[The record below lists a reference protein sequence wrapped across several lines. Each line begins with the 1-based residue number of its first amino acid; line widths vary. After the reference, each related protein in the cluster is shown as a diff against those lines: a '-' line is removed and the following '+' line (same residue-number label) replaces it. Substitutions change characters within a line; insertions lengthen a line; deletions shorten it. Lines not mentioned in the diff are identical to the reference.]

1 VATTFI
7 SSPHSARVNQ
17 VDQVMQQVCLALVP
31 GTLVMVWFFGWGVL
45 INMALATVFAVV
57 AEALA
62 LLLRR
67 RPVLPAIKDYSAVVT
82 ALLFALTIPPTL
94 PWWMTLLGILFA
106 ILIVKQLY
114 GGIGYNPFNPAM
126 AGYVF
131 LLISYPVA
139 TTSWLPPDVS
149 ALLEARDLST
159 LSLIDSARLIFTS
172 ALPEG
177 LTWDAIT
184 AATPLD
190 EMRTL
195 LDQGQRIE
203 EIRASSPLWG
213 VFGGRGWEWVAAGF
227 LLGGIYLL
235 RERVISWHIP
245 VAVLGGLLG
254 ASALFWL
261 LDPQLYPFPGF
272 HLFSGGAI
280 LGAFFIATDPVSACT
295 TRRGQLIY
303 GAAIG
308 VIIFAIRTWGGY
320 PDAVAFA
327 VLLMNIAVPTI
338 DQYSQPRVFGQGRRA
353 RKKA

>member
-1 VATTFI
+1 MSFV
-7 SSPHSARVNQ
+7 SSPHSARVNR
-17 VDQVMQQVCLALVP
+17 VDQVMLQVSLALVP

-45 INMALATVFAVV
+45 INMALATVFAVI

-94 PWWMTLLGILFA
+94 PWWMTLIGILFA

-159 LSLIDSARLIFTS
+159 LSLIDSARLVFTG

-177 LTWDAIT
+177 LSWDAIT

-195 LDQGQRIE
+195 LDQGQRID

-235 RERVISWHIP
+235 RQHVITWHIP
-245 VAVLGGLLG
+245 VAVLGGLLS

-261 LDPQLYPFPGF
+261 LDPQLYPFPAF

-280 LGAFFIATDPVSACT
+280 LGAFFIATDPVSAST

-338 DQYSQPRVFGQGRRA
+338 DQYSQPRVFGQRRSA